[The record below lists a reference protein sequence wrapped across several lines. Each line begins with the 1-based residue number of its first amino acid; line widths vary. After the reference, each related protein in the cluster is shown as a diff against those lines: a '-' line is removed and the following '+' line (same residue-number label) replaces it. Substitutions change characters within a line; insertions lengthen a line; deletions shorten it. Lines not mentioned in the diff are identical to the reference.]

1 MSPAAGMELK
11 ALMLAAPPLT
21 LAVAESMTCGGV
33 QARIGAISGAS
44 TFFLGGLTA
53 YTLDEKVKLLGVDRR
68 EARRVNC
75 VSAEVAAAM
84 ATGVGRLFGS
94 DIGIATTGYAEP
106 DPARG
111 VMEPMAWWA
120 VVRRGPR
127 GRILGE
133 WTGRVECPGA
143 TRTDAQ
149 AFVAEAVLAALV
161 EVLKRGRGRAVE
173 S

>member
-1 MSPAAGMELK
+1 MNPAAGMELK

-21 LAVAESMTCGGV
+21 LAVAESLTCGGV

-111 VMEPMAWWA
+111 VPEPMAWWA

-149 AFVAEAVLAALV
+149 AFVAEAVLAALA
-161 EVLKRGRGRAVE
+161 EVLKRGRGRADE